1 MQNFLKLKTDLEIM
15 SSRKKELEKRMDAFL
30 TCNYQGA
37 MNEKKKVRAVIY
49 KTRVTFFPDLQL
61 GGKKY

>member
-30 TCNYQGA
+30 TCNCQGA
-37 MNEKKKVRAVIY
+37 MNEKKK
-49 KTRVTFFPDLQL
+49 KL
-61 GGKKY
+61 GL